1 MHGMNVSVLPEELI
15 KASPGVGGLLKVW
28 ALLMRGVG
36 VSGVGCVLH
45 ILRLAS
51 LGSVNHR

>member
-1 MHGMNVSVLPEELI
+1 MQSMNVSVLPEELI
-15 KASPGVGGLLKVW
+15 KASPGVGGFLKVW
-28 ALLMRGVG
+28 GLLMRSVW